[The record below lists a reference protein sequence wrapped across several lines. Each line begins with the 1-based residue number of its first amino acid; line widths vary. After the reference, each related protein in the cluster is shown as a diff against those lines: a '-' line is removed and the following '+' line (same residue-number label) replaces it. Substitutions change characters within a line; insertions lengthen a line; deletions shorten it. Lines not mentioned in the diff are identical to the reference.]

1 MQFVLS
7 DPEALLYHHE
17 PILRNG
23 ENVGYLTSANY
34 GHYLG
39 VAIGLGYV
47 NCRAD
52 ETAADLTADA
62 YQIVIAGHKVAAQ
75 ASFRPP
81 YDPAGARMKV

>member
-52 ETAADLTADA
+52 ETAPT
-62 YQIVIAGHKVAAQ
+62 
-75 ASFRPP
+75 
-81 YDPAGARMKV
+81 